1 MKTANK
7 YDAFMKAKKVIKS
20 CITAEHIRA
29 ARRYYYLFYDM
40 YKDDFLKQ
48 ELDNAFV
55 YGNKNL

>member
-20 CITAEHIRA
+20 CTTTEHIKA
-29 ARRYYYLFYDM
+29 ARRYYYLFCDM
-40 YKDDFLKQ
+40 YKDNFLKR

-55 YGNKNL
+55 YDIN